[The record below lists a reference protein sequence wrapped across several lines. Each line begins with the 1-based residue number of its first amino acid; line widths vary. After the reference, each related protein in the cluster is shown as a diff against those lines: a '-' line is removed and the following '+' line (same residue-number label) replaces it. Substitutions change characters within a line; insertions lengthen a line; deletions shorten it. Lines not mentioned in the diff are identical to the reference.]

1 MKNIL
6 SNLCSSSRT
15 DRVRTLAIDSVSIA
29 SRYRVLGIT
38 MLCLLTIGVGNVW
51 GATATLSASCFE
63 NNVSNYSTSEASITD
78 ENSNTW
84 KIKGYG
90 MVKNTSVTIG
100 KAGAN
105 YLQTPSFGENITKI
119 VVTCSGSYYLKVI
132 DNSGTQVCAQQAA
145 SGGTLTFDVSG
156 SYKQLK
162 LYSKRAS
169 SETSNAATTIT
180 NVVVTYGSSCSTE
193 PTVGSS
199 LTSVS
204 ATANSI
210 TATVPISAIGG
221 CDITENGL
229 VYSTSNSTPTVG
241 GTNCTKVTTTACGST
256 AANKTVEITGLTCG
270 QGYYVRG
277 YATNAAGTSY
287 TNVTSQ
293 STSAC
298 PKYTVT
304 LKDDETELTQA
315 SAGASV
321 TLPSR
326 TGCTGY
332 TFAGWTKTWV
342 APQSSWTTT
351 APTIIPAGSYTPS
364 ANENL
369 YPVYTK
375 TEGGGTA
382 FDSYEKVTSA
392 PDDWTAHKYVIATA
406 DNGVVLTGY
415 AANYYGGY
423 TTMST
428 STEMASYEITVTEVS
443 AGIYKLYQ
451 NSKYLAL
458 NANENRLYFLD
469 SYTGSDGTNNK
480 CDWKFYNYSGG
491 YIVESPLTYTISKKS
506 GCYRAIQY
514 NNTSGQERFACYK
527 HNTQTIAYLYMRK
540 ETSGSTT
547 YYISVPNCCDK
558 NVTLAHNS
566 PSNGTVTFSP
576 AGPIATCSATAA
588 DRQTTMTITP
598 NAGYKLTGW
607 STTGVTPA
615 SVSPA
620 VATSGD
626 DSKSAQAI
634 TVTFTQNTT
643 TGTYTANAT
652 FTAMVDHYID
662 KLHAD
667 INTLYDGDGKAFN
680 TAGYSVPSLSN
691 GGDPADDS
699 CAEAHYKFVGW
710 IDEAYVDTDGTLTDA
725 SKMFTATGTKNPSDT
740 NFIAVW
746 AKEK

>member
-1 MKNIL
+1 MLTSII
-6 SNLCSSSRT
+6 LCS
-15 DRVRTLAIDSVSIA
+15 V
-29 SRYRVLGIT
+29 GI
-38 MLCLLTIGVGNVW
+38 GNVW
-51 GATATLSASCFE
+51 GAETLKTTCVGTGSGYGTRRTATYDDIGWVLASGQ
-63 NNVSNYSTSEASITD
+63 S
-78 ENSNTW
+78 
-84 KIKGYG
+84 GYL
-90 MVKNTSVTIG
+90 
-100 KAGAN
+100 GAN
-105 YLQTPSFGENITKI
+105 SAANHNKVMPTAADLPVVKAQNASATTSTTGYYFYYTSTAIANVTKI
-119 VVTCSGSYYLKVI
+119 EFSYTAKTGSSTVNAYVVSSST
-132 DNSGTQVCAQQAA
+132 AAA
-145 SGGTLTFDVSG
+145 SGSATWSKPTLASGTGLSAQGANIASATGTYTF
-156 SYKQLK
+156 K
-162 LYSKRAS
+162 LNAK
-169 SETSNAATTIT
+169 ETSSKYYGIILQTSSYSRLTAGSIKIYVDNAVAYTVNWTINPAAGGSLSATSGTST
-180 NVVVTYGSSCSTE
+180 TVTPNSAYTYGS
-193 PTVGSS
+193 PAYTVTTG
-199 LTSVS
+199 S
-204 ATANSI
+204 AT
-210 TATVPISAIGG
+210 V
-221 CDITENGL
+221 
-229 VYSTSNSTPTVG
+229 
-241 GTNCTKVTTTACGST
+241 
-256 AANKTVEITGLTCG
+256 
-270 QGYYVRG
+270 
-277 YATNAAGTSY
+277 
-287 TNVTSQ
+287 SQ
-293 STSAC
+293 STNTFTATPSANC
-298 PKYTVT
+298 TIRINMVEKPKYTVT
-304 LKDDETELTQA
+304 LMDDGDTRTQA
-315 SAGASV
+315 SAGAAV

-326 TGCTGY
+326 EGCAGY

-491 YIVESPLTYTISKKS
+491 YIVESPLTYTISKTS

-576 AGPIATCSATAA
+576 AGPIATCSATEA
-588 DRQTTMTITP
+588 DRQTTMTIAP
-598 NAGYKLTGW
+598 NAGYKLTSW

-667 INTLYDGDGKAFN
+667 INTSYDGVGRAFN